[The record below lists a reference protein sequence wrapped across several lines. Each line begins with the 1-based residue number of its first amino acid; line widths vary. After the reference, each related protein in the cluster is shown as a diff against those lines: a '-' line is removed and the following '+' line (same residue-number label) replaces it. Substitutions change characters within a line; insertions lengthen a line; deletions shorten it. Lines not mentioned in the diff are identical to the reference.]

1 MSKLVFNTDTNS
13 IIITGKTFSIK
24 DLLKTHGARWD
35 AATGA
40 WSLPIAKDTPE
51 FRAERSAAVTTAA
64 AAKKT
69 EAAWLK
75 SPEGLAATRAAAAEA
90 EKAAITLQ
98 ATIRGKADRAKAAEL
113 QKAEDQLDSR
123 AERELEKEMKEMRR
137 ERLSERHHIRLP
149 ERLGV

>member
-51 FRAERSAAVTTAA
+51 FRAELSAAVTTAA
-64 AAKKT
+64 SAKKA

-75 SPEGLAATRAAAAEA
+75 SPEGIAATRAAAAEA
-90 EKAAITLQ
+90 EKARLLAALAQKVASGGLKYHWVCCAECKVIDWKSAMTHCRAHADAEGNYTKKNGAIYT
-98 ATIRGKADRAKAAEL
+98 GD
-113 QKAEDQLDSR
+113 
-123 AERELEKEMKEMRR
+123 
-137 ERLSERHHIRLP
+137 
-149 ERLGV
+149 